1 MRITFS
7 KKTKNR
13 WPGFP
18 CFFSDMP
25 RGGEAAMPAVFR
37 LQMDLQAEPALSY
50 QVSEWG
56 SSGKVVRTR
65 EGR

>member
-1 MRITFS
+1 MRITCF
-7 KKTKNR
+7 KKTKIR

-18 CFFSDMP
+18 CFFLDMP
-25 RGGEAAMPAVFR
+25 RGDEAAMPAMFR
-37 LQMDLQAEPALSY
+37 LQMDLQAEPALRC
-50 QVSEWG
+50 QLSEWG